1 MDLTGGFVLL
11 GLGLGLLIVGTLR
24 RGPDIRLFLR
34 SDLAWEAYPVLCLAL
49 ITFGVAF
56 ITASLLGPR

>member
-1 MDLTGGFVLL
+1 MDLTGGFILL
-11 GLGLGLLIVGTLR
+11 SFGLGLLIVGTLR

-34 SDLAWEAYPVLCLAL
+34 SDFAWDLYPVLCLGL